1 MGTLTQILKN
11 GAERLQT
18 DVLEFDQVDLTG
30 EVIGKICIRRGSIAC
45 MRPMEF
51 PDADVCCVSLEREHF
66 YVAGKLEVVVNHWVN
81 GNAI

>member
-11 GAERLQT
+11 GAERLEK
-18 DVLEFDQVDLTG
+18 DVLEFDQVDGTG
-30 EVIGKICIRRGSIAC
+30 EPAGRIYIRRGSIAC
-45 MRPMEF
+45 MHDTGF

-81 GNAI
+81 GNAV